1 MGREGGGPNKN
12 GGGWGGRGGPTKNP
26 KINKWRGDYY
36 LEPKSRLE

>member
-1 MGREGGGPNKN
+1 MGGAGGSD
-12 GGGWGGRGGPTKNP
+12 KNP